1 MSILSRFFNN
11 ATDPL
16 PAPVAEEPKP
26 APVAAGPDPAAL
38 AREDEARLAAA
49 LAGGTPEALTDCVLH
64 AQSTKARQRAAQAV
78 ADPDHLRELI
88 RLVRGGKDNS
98 VYRILTDKRDALLA
112 ADRARDARLGAIE
125 VLAASL
131 ARRSRLPY
139 DPLYESSLHLFEQE
153 WAVLA
158 PEASP
163 AVSAQVAE
171 HLATMHAVIE
181 RHRQEIAAQADRER
195 ALAEAATAATAAA
208 AAAADALLEHEQTQR
223 TVVEP
228 EPSAEIAPSPQSQ
241 SAPGAPEPRAE
252 SAQPLISLLRQAQAA
267 LARGGTARAQ
277 RLRVALAGKL
287 AQPVALPGW
296 FDHQLQLLDA
306 KLAEL
311 KDWKTFTVEPKRT
324 ELVARMQ
331 SLVGAEM
338 SPEQLAH
345 HIHRLQEEWRT
356 LNRGAGDENSTEA
369 AAFREAA
376 KRAYEPCK
384 EHFARQAAL
393 RQSNRESREAII
405 VRLQAYA
412 ATLDGDAVNWRHVAQ
427 TIVEA
432 RQEWRAFA
440 PVDNAVAPVLQER
453 LRGALGVLQE
463 RLDAEYARNVA
474 AKRDLIERAQ
484 RLMTLADTRQAID
497 GAKSLQQQWRQV
509 GLVPRAQS
517 NALWDEFHGH
527 CDAVFQR
534 SAHEHAAEGAALV
547 ANQARA
553 QGLCEEVE
561 RIAALTGEELRT
573 AMHGLDE
580 RRVTFDALE
589 LPRQSARDLRQR
601 FARAASRC
609 TDAVQR
615 ERAAATRRATAALFD
630 AAGAIRHYALAQ
642 FRSENVESA
651 QAAATAAVAALAD
664 APKAARTVLE
674 KHLAKIAAGDVA
686 GDLAANE
693 SQLRMLCIRA
703 ELVADVATPESDMDL
718 RRDYQMRRL
727 LGAKGLGA
735 DAALADLD
743 SLMREWFTVGPV
755 EPSVEAL
762 LRARFERCREGS
774 RA

>member
-1 MSILSRFFNN
+1 MSILSRFFSSP
-11 ATDPL
+11 TDPP
-16 PAPVAEEPKP
+16 PAPAADEPKP

-64 AQSTKARQRAAQAV
+64 AHSTKARQRAAHAV
-78 ADPDHLRELI
+78 SDPDHLRELI

-139 DPLYESSLHLFEQE
+139 DPLYESSLHLFDQE

-171 HLATMHAVIE
+171 HLATMRAVIE
-181 RHRQEIAAQADRER
+181 RHRQDIEAQADRER
-195 ALAEAATAATAAA
+195 ALAEAAAAA
-208 AAAADALLEHEQTQR
+208 EADARLEHEQGQGTIAEPEPEP
-223 TVVEP
+223 EP
-228 EPSAEIAPSPQSQ
+228 EPSAEIAPPESQ
-241 SAPGAPEPRAE
+241 SAAGTPEPRAV

-277 RLRVALAGKL
+277 RLRVALAAKL

-306 KLAEL
+306 KLTEL

-331 SLVGAEM
+331 SLIGAEM

-356 LNRGAGDENSTEA
+356 LNRGAGDEASAEA
-369 AAFREAA
+369 ASFRDAA

-384 EHFARQAAL
+384 EHFARQSAL

-412 ATLDGDAVNWRHVAQ
+412 ATLDGDAVNWRQVAQ
-427 TIVEA
+427 TIAEA
-432 RQEWRAFA
+432 RQEWREFA

-497 GAKSLQQQWRQV
+497 GAKNLQQQWRQI

-534 SAHEHAAEGAALV
+534 SAHEHAAAGAALV

-553 QGLCEEVE
+553 QALCDEVE
-561 RIAALTGEELRT
+561 RIAALTGEELRV
-573 AMHGLDE
+573 AMRALDE
-580 RRVTFDALE
+580 RRAEFDGLE
-589 LPRQSARDLRQR
+589 LPRQAARDLRQR
-601 FARAASRC
+601 FARATSRC
-609 TDAVQR
+609 ADAVQR
-615 ERAAATRRATAALFD
+615 ERAVAARRATAALFD
-630 AAGAIRHYALAQ
+630 AAGAIRAFGLARS
-642 FRSENVESA
+642 RSENVESA
-651 QAAATAAVAALAD
+651 HAAATAAVAALAD
-664 APKAARTVLE
+664 APKAARAVLE
-674 KHLAKIAAGDVA
+674 KQLTRIAAGDA
-686 GDLAANE
+686 ADDLAANE
-693 SQLRMLCIRA
+693 SQLRLLCIRA

-727 LGAKGLGA
+727 LGAKGLGS

-755 EPSVEAL
+755 EPSVEAP